1 MSSNVPGGDIS
12 APKFSL
18 CLPVPYVKERA
29 FSAGLTAQL
38 ASFLLYSLSPF
49 NPNPDI
55 LDNKDLLTELTKQ
68 YKESGREMS
77 CLHINIFH
85 WSLIFWFFHR
95 DLSEQKHDL
104 INTGM
109 MLSFNM
115 NGAEYHD
122 EPLPYYDL
130 LHSVTPDGSD

>member
-1 MSSNVPGGDIS
+1 MCRGHYVSSNVPGGDIS

-68 YKESGREMS
+68 YKESGCYMS
-77 CLHINIFH
+77 C
-85 WSLIFWFFHR
+85 
-95 DLSEQKHDL
+95 
-104 INTGM
+104 
-109 MLSFNM
+109 
-115 NGAEYHD
+115 
-122 EPLPYYDL
+122 
-130 LHSVTPDGSD
+130 